1 MSFNVQKSRT
11 SPVILF
17 AILCILASVGIG
29 LYHMDHMA
37 RYSYEEKLDTY
48 NSLTRNI
55 ATLMKQ
61 EYENNINYLKV
72 SANLIAQTGKVSSK
86 EINTILPIIAE
97 EKNYV
102 DLAIVDINGV
112 GYNIFNE
119 KIDISDE
126 NYFLKVKTGEIVSG
140 DTILYTSKNIPVTL
154 FAVPIVENQVCI
166 GALVAKLGPKLSKQ
180 ELFESETKDG
190 TLIYILNA
198 NRELIGYVQDTNIL
212 EFNYNAVTSNGYF
225 LKDKKNILNT
235 IQLKD
240 LLFNNKESSYAYVWD
255 EVKLG
260 MKDWSILVGRPNVIS
275 PLMKDILRL
284 TNLMW
289 IFITLG
295 TTLLIALLIIF
306 QRNADNKLVKMM
318 YLDPV
323 TGGDNWYKFRLTA
336 NKILNSK
343 LFQRRKYAVINF
355 DINRFKVIND
365 AYGYQKGDE
374 ILKDIYNVIKKWSRP
389 GEPYTRYAA
398 DQFYIMTSFHENDEL
413 VDRIYD
419 LDHRLHNLKFTSST
433 KIYYGIYHITERQD
447 SIDHMG
453 EFSSIAKNN
462 IKGSTKGIIAF
473 FDDAAR
479 DRLLE
484 EEEIE
489 RSMNE
494 ALENEE
500 FHVYLQP
507 KFSPMEEM
515 IHGAEALVRWC
526 KSSGRIIS
534 PSNFIPV
541 FEKNGFITELD
552 YYMLKKVC
560 AIIRNWIKLGYE
572 PIPISVNISR
582 LHFANPQLADVIKD
596 IVDQYDVPHYYV
608 ELELTESA
616 FLQNK
621 QMMILTVTQLREYGF
636 IVSMDDFGA
645 GYSSL
650 NSLKDLPLDVVKLD
664 GELFRMTDEV
674 ERGLTVIRNT
684 ITMAKDLHMK
694 VVAECIETKEQVDFL
709 CHVGCDI
716 IQGYYYAKPMPV
728 QQFEELY
735 FNLDVID

>member
-1 MSFNVQKSRT
+1 
-11 SPVILF
+11 
-17 AILCILASVGIG
+17 
-29 LYHMDHMA
+29 MDHMA
-37 RYSYEEKLDTY
+37 QYSYLEKLETY
-48 NSLTRNI
+48 NTLTDNI
-55 ATLMKQ
+55 AALLKQ
-61 EYENNINYLKV
+61 EYENNINYLEI
-72 SANLIAQTGKVSSK
+72 SAELIAQT
-86 EINTILPIIAE
+86 ETITNQQIKTLLPIIANGR
-97 EKNYV
+97 NYV
-102 DLAIVDINGV
+102 DLAIVDVNGI
-112 GYNIFNE
+112 GYNIADD
-119 KIDISDE
+119 KIDISGE
-126 NYFLKVKTGEIVSG
+126 EYFKNLKSNNITSEYTIV
-140 DTILYTSKNIPVTL
+140 YTPDRIPVEIL
-154 FAVPIVENQVCI
+154 AIPVIKNERYI
-166 GALVAKLGPKLSKQ
+166 GALIAKLSSQ
-180 ELFESETKDG
+180 ISNQDLFKNEIKEG
-190 TLIYILNA
+190 ALIYILN
-198 NRELIGYVQDTNIL
+198 RDQKLVGYVQDTNISN
-212 EFNYNAVTSNGYF
+212 FDYNEITSNGYF
-225 LKDKKNILNT
+225 LKDKEKILNT
-235 IQLKD
+235 IQLREILFSNKD
-240 LLFNNKESSYAYVWD
+240 NNHVYVWAEAD
-255 EVKLG
+255 LG
-260 MKDWSILVGRPNVIS
+260 MRDWTVLVGRPNVIS
-275 PLMKDILRL
+275 PLTKDILKL

-289 IFITLG
+289 IFITIG
-295 TTLLIALLIIF
+295 TTFLIILLILF
-306 QRNADNKLVKMM
+306 QRSADNKLVKMM

-323 TGGDNWYKFRLTA
+323 TGGDNWYKFRLSA
-336 NKILNSK
+336 NKILNGK
-343 LFQRRKYAVINF
+343 LYHRRKYALVNF

-398 DQFYIMTSFHENDEL
+398 DQFYIMTSFHENEEL
-413 VDRIYD
+413 TERIHE
-419 LDHRLHNLKFTSST
+419 LDHRLHKLKFTSST
-433 KIYYGIYHITERQD
+433 KIYYGIYHIMDRQD

-494 ALENEE
+494 ALLNEE

-507 KFSPMEEM
+507 KFSPMEEV
-515 IHGAEALVRWC
+515 IQGAEALVRWC
-526 KSSGRIIS
+526 KSSDRIIS
-534 PSNFIPV
+534 PGNFIPV

-560 AIIRNWIKLGYE
+560 AIIRNWIRLGYD

-596 IVDQYDVPHYYV
+596 IVDKYDVPHYYV

-621 QMMILTVTQLREYGF
+621 QMMIQTVTKLREYGF

-664 GELFRMTDEV
+664 GELFRLTDEV

-728 QQFEELY
+728 HKFEELY
-735 FNLDVID
+735 FTFDSID